1 MRYTTIIDITEQPAV
16 YRNINVRL
24 LYLHLCLKCGY
35 HDHDRDIYDRSLR
48 SMAADCGLTL
58 SAVRHAL
65 RILEQ
70 AQLVKRVGGVYQ
82 VKKYIQGAAPTPRP
96 KTKRQQ
102 TDQDIIHEREQ
113 ANQERERQAD
123 VERQRREQN
132 HAAGTNDFILY
143 YQQKLKDA
151 AAGDLD
157 AQRAVERHRA
167 AYDRMTSKSS
177 KKTK

>member
-48 SMAADCGLTL
+48 SMAADAGLTL

-65 RILEQ
+65 HILEQ
-70 AQLVKRVGGVYQ
+70 AQLVSKVGGVWQ
-82 VKKYIQGAAPTPRP
+82 VRKYIQTAAPTPRP

-102 TDQDIIHEREQ
+102 VDSDIAKEREQ
-113 ANQERERQAD
+113 ANQERERQAEI
-123 VERQRREQN
+123 ERQRREQM
-132 HAAGTNDFILY
+132 HASGTNDFITY
-143 YQQKLKDA
+143 YEQKMRDA
-151 AAGDLD
+151 AAGDID

-167 AYDRMTSKSS
+167 AYERMKSKS
-177 KKTK
+177 K

>member
-48 SMAADCGLTL
+48 SMAADTGLTL
-58 SAVRHAL
+58 SAIRHAL
-65 RILEQ
+65 HILEQ
-70 AQLVKRVGGVYQ
+70 AQLVLKVGGVWQ
-82 VKKYIQGAAPTPRP
+82 VRKYIQTAAPTPRP

-102 TDQDIIHEREQ
+102 TERDISQEREL
-113 ANQERERQAD
+113 ANQERERQAEI
-123 VERQRREQN
+123 ERQRREQQ

-143 YQQKLKDA
+143 YEQKIRDA

-167 AYDRMTSKSS
+167 AYERMKS
-177 KKTK
+177 KTK

>member
-65 RILEQ
+65 HILEQ
-70 AQLVKRVGGVYQ
+70 AQLVLKVGGVWQ
-82 VKKYIQGAAPTPRP
+82 VKKYIQTAAPTPRP

-102 TDQDIIHEREQ
+102 AEQDISKEREQ
-113 ANQERERQAD
+113 ANQERERQAEI
-123 VERQRREQN
+123 ERQRREQQ
-132 HAAGTNDFILY
+132 HAAGTNDFIVY
-143 YQQKLKDA
+143 YESKMREA
-151 AAGDLD
+151 AEGDID
-157 AQRAVERHRA
+157 AQKAVDRHRA
-167 AYDRMTSKSS
+167 YYEQLKAKFKSK
-177 KKTK
+177 

>member
-24 LYLHLCLKCGY
+24 LYLHLCLRCGY

-48 SMAADCGLTL
+48 SMAADAGLTL

-65 RILEQ
+65 HILEQ
-70 AQLVKRVGGVYQ
+70 AQLVSKVGGVWQ
-82 VKKYIQGAAPTPRP
+82 VRKYIQTAAPTPRP

-102 TDQDIIHEREQ
+102 ADSDIAKEREQ
-113 ANQERERQAD
+113 ANQERERQAEI
-123 VERQRREQN
+123 ERQRREQM
-132 HAAGTNDFILY
+132 HASGTNDFITY
-143 YQQKLKDA
+143 YEQKMRDA
-151 AAGDLD
+151 AAGDID

-167 AYDRMTSKSS
+167 AYERMKSKS
-177 KKTK
+177 K

>member
-16 YRNINVRL
+16 YRNTNVRL

-48 SMAADCGLTL
+48 SMAADTGLTL

-65 RILEQ
+65 HILAQ
-70 AQLVKRVGGVYQ
+70 AQLVLKVGGVWQ
-82 VKKYIQGAAPTPRP
+82 VRKYIQIKDMTPRP

-102 TDQDIIHEREQ
+102 VEQDISKEREKV
-113 ANQERERQAD
+113 NQERERQAEI
-123 VERQRREQN
+123 ERQRREQN
-132 HAAGTNDFILY
+132 HASGTNDFILY
-143 YQQKLKDA
+143 YEQKKRDA

-167 AYDRMTSKSS
+167 AYERMISKN
-177 KKTK
+177 K

>member
-48 SMAADCGLTL
+48 SMAVDCGLTL

-65 RILEQ
+65 HILEQ
-70 AQLVKRVGGVYQ
+70 AQLVSKVGGVWQ
-82 VKKYIQGAAPTPRP
+82 VRKYIQTAAPTPRP

-102 TDQDIIHEREQ
+102 AERDISQEREQ

-123 VERQRREQN
+123 IERQRREQQ
-132 HAAGTNDFILY
+132 HAAGTNDFIVY
-143 YQQKLKDA
+143 YEQKMREA
-151 AAGDLD
+151 AEGDID
-157 AQRAVERHRA
+157 AQRAVDRHRA
-167 AYDRMTSKSS
+167 YYEQLKSKFKS
-177 KKTK
+177 K

>member
-16 YRNINVRL
+16 YRNTNVRL

-65 RILEQ
+65 HILEQ
-70 AQLVKRVGGVYQ
+70 AQLVSKVGSVWQ
-82 VKKYIQGAAPTPRP
+82 VKKYIQSAAPTPRP

-102 TDQDIIHEREQ
+102 AEKDISQERDQS
-113 ANQERERQAD
+113 NLERERQAEI
-123 VERQRREQN
+123 ERQRREQL
-132 HAAGTNDFILY
+132 HASGTNDFIIY
-143 YQQKLKDA
+143 YEQKMQEA
-151 AAGDLD
+151 ASGDLD

-167 AYDRMTSKSS
+167 TYERMKS
-177 KKTK
+177 KTK

>member
-58 SAVRHAL
+58 SAVRHSL
-65 RILEQ
+65 HILEQ
-70 AQLVKRVGGVYQ
+70 AQLVTKVGGVWR
-82 VKKYIQGAAPTPRP
+82 VRKYIQSAAPTPRP

-102 TDQDIIHEREQ
+102 LERDISQEREQ

-123 VERQRREQN
+123 IERQRREQN

-143 YQQKLKDA
+143 YEQKLKDA

-157 AQRAVERHRA
+157 AQKAVERHRA
-167 AYDRMTSKSS
+167 AYERMKSKS
-177 KKTK
+177 K

>member
-65 RILEQ
+65 HILEQ
-70 AQLVKRVGGVYQ
+70 AQLVLKVGGVWQ
-82 VKKYIQGAAPTPRP
+82 VRKYIQSAAPTPRP

-102 TDQDIIHEREQ
+102 VEHDISKEREQ
-113 ANQERERQAD
+113 ANQERERQAEI
-123 VERQRREQN
+123 ERQRREQN
-132 HAAGTNDFILY
+132 HASGTNDFMLY
-143 YQQKLKDA
+143 YEQKMRDA

-157 AQRAVERHRA
+157 AQKAVERHRS
-167 AYDRMTSKSS
+167 AYERMKLN
-177 KKTK
+177 TK

>member
-65 RILEQ
+65 HILEQ
-70 AQLVKRVGGVYQ
+70 AQLVQKVGGVWQ
-82 VKKYIQGAAPTPRP
+82 VRKYIQSAAPTPRP

-102 TDQDIIHEREQ
+102 AERDISQEREQ
-113 ANQERERQAD
+113 ANHERERQAEI
-123 VERQRREQN
+123 ERQRREQN
-132 HAAGTNDFILY
+132 HASGTNDFMLY
-143 YQQKLKDA
+143 YEQKMRDA

-157 AQRAVERHRA
+157 AQKAVERHRA
-167 AYDRMTSKSS
+167 AYERMKSN
-177 KKTK
+177 TK

>member
-65 RILEQ
+65 HILEQ
-70 AQLVKRVGGVYQ
+70 AQLVSKVGGVWQ
-82 VKKYIQGAAPTPRP
+82 VRKYIQSAAPTPRP

-102 TDQDIIHEREQ
+102 TEQDIAKEREQ

-123 VERQRREQN
+123 IARQRREQQ

-143 YQQKLKDA
+143 YEQKMREA
-151 AAGDLD
+151 EAGDID
-157 AQRAVERHRA
+157 AQRAVKRYRA
-167 AYDRMTSKSS
+167 MYEHHKEQLKSK
-177 KKTK
+177 

>member
-48 SMAADCGLTL
+48 SLAADCGLTL

-65 RILEQ
+65 HILEQ
-70 AQLVKRVGGVYQ
+70 AQLVLKVGGVWQ
-82 VKKYIQGAAPTPRP
+82 VRKYIQSAAPTPRP

-102 TDQDIIHEREQ
+102 VEQDISKEREQ
-113 ANQERERQAD
+113 ANQERERQSEI
-123 VERQRREQN
+123 ERQRREKN
-132 HAAGTNDFILY
+132 HASGTNDFILY
-143 YQQKLKDA
+143 YEQKMRDA
-151 AAGDLD
+151 AAGDID

-167 AYDRMTSKSS
+167 AYERMKSKN
-177 KKTK
+177 K

>member
-65 RILEQ
+65 HILEQ
-70 AQLVKRVGGVYQ
+70 AQLVLKVGGVWQ
-82 VKKYIQGAAPTPRP
+82 VRKYIQSAAPTPRP

-102 TDQDIIHEREQ
+102 VERDISQEREQ

-123 VERQRREQN
+123 IERQRREHN
-132 HAAGTNDFILY
+132 HASGTNDFMLY
-143 YQQKLKDA
+143 YEQKMRDA

-157 AQRAVERHRA
+157 AQKAVERHRA
-167 AYDRMTSKSS
+167 AYERMKLN
-177 KKTK
+177 TK

>member
-24 LYLHLCLKCGY
+24 LYLHLCLRCGY

-48 SMAADCGLTL
+48 SMAVDAGLTL

-65 RILEQ
+65 HILEQ
-70 AQLVKRVGGVYQ
+70 AQLVLKVGGVWQ
-82 VKKYIQGAAPTPRP
+82 VRKYIQTASPTPRP

-102 TDQDIIHEREQ
+102 VDSDIAKEREQ
-113 ANQERERQAD
+113 ANQERERQAEI
-123 VERQRREQN
+123 ERQRREQM
-132 HAAGTNDFILY
+132 HASGTNDFITY
-143 YQQKLKDA
+143 YEQKMRDA
-151 AAGDLD
+151 AAGDID

-167 AYDRMTSKSS
+167 AYERMKSKS
-177 KKTK
+177 K

>member
-1 MRYTTIIDITEQPAV
+1 MRYTTIIDISEQPAV

-65 RILEQ
+65 HILEQ
-70 AQLVKRVGGVYQ
+70 AQLVIKVGGVWQ
-82 VKKYIQGAAPTPRP
+82 VRKYIQSAAPTPRP

-102 TDQDIIHEREQ
+102 HETDISQEREQ
-113 ANQERERQAD
+113 ANQERERQAEI
-123 VERQRREQN
+123 ERQRREQN
-132 HAAGTNDFILY
+132 HASGTNDFLIY
-143 YQQKLKDA
+143 YEQKLKDA
-151 AAGDLD
+151 ANGDID
-157 AQRAVERHRA
+157 AQRAVDRHRA
-167 AYDRMTSKSS
+167 AYERMI
-177 KKTK
+177 KTKQHG